1 MKPILSLE
9 ELFERKREEFN
20 FEPMAVSLDDVKRYG
35 IASGDIYPHNV
46 GPTKYY
52 DAAVVQGSFVQ
63 AMFTG
68 FHKQICPV
76 ENICEPIKMGTTQ
89 HILPR
94 AIYVG
99 RDFIPWVRID
109 SVKKRTD
116 HFEAIWEY
124 KLLSAEAHKKP
135 LTHYSF
141 VWWYMFFK

>member
-1 MKPILSLE
+1 MKPITTLE
-9 ELFERKREEFN
+9 ELFERKREEFS
-20 FEPMAVSLDDVKRYG
+20 FDPMSISLEEVIAYG
-35 IASGDIYPHNV
+35 KESKDLYPHNT
-46 GPTKYY
+46 GPTRYY
-52 DAAVVQGSFVQ
+52 DAAVVQGSFIQ
-63 AMFTG
+63 AVFTD

-94 AIYVG
+94 AVYVG
-99 RDFIPWVRID
+99 RAFIPWIRID

-116 HFEAIWEY
+116 HFEAIWDY
-124 KLLSAEAHKKP
+124 KLLSTEAHQKP